1 MIRNN
6 IEYHHLK
13 ASYIGQNLNDLFHH
27 LYMGWNQARPEG
39 SSDSQGD
46 EGPEP
51 FRHEEG
57 PGQKPYEKY
66 RPS

>member
-1 MIRNN
+1 MEFVNN
-6 IEYHHLK
+6 V
-13 ASYIGQNLNDLFHH
+13 YIFNRRYLQV
-27 LYMGWNQARPEG
+27 QARPEV

>member
-1 MIRNN
+1 MDLNSIRV
-6 IEYHHLK
+6 HVQQ
-13 ASYIGQNLNDLFHH
+13 ST
-27 LYMGWNQARPEG
+27 QARPEG